1 MASKKSLEDFTK
13 TIGKNLYRLRKA
25 RKENI
30 ETVAAAIQISPDLLN
45 KIETGK
51 YPKCKM
57 GILFGLCDYYGV
69 TPMELVR

>member
-13 TIGKNLYRLRKA
+13 TIGKNLTRLRKA

-51 YPKCKM
+51 YPK
-57 GILFGLCDYYGV
+57 
-69 TPMELVR
+69 

>member
-1 MASKKSLEDFTK
+1 MASKKSLEDFTR

-51 YPKCKM
+51 YQN
-57 GILFGLCDYYGV
+57 
-69 TPMELVR
+69 VRWAFFSGFAIITE